1 MAVFPLKLPGEP
13 DALTELRLREE
24 LKLFRSLA
32 TQIERTEAITRPPSP
47 EAAERLLSQ
56 LPLETQEKLRKAAR
70 EIWHPEAVA
79 ERIIAFS
86 PVERIKP
93 DLKARLLQ
101 VESYFIEKG
110 WHLPEWQRPSWL
122 SKS

>member
-13 DALTELRLREE
+13 DILTQLRLSEE
-24 LKLFRSLA
+24 LKLLRSLA
-32 TQIERTEAITRPPSP
+32 TQIGHTEAITRPPSP
-47 EAAERLLSQ
+47 EAADRLLSQ
-56 LPLETQEKLRKAAR
+56 LPLETQEKLREAAR
-70 EIWHPEAVA
+70 EIWRPEAVA

-101 VESYFIEKG
+101 VEGYFLEKG
-110 WHLPEWQRPSWL
+110 WNLPKWQRPAWL
-122 SKS
+122 TSP